1 MPDFLPL
8 SECLERER
16 EREREREAERE
27 REWWERERD
36 LEDLLLLRLGD
47 LLGLRLLLLWEGGGA
62 VREEIC
68 ERGRNAAKAMEKA
81 GRTPK

>member
-16 EREREREAERE
+16 EAERERE

-47 LLGLRLLLLWEGGGA
+47 LLGLRLLLLWEGGGGGA
-62 VREEIC
+62 
-68 ERGRNAAKAMEKA
+68 RGDL
-81 GRTPK
+81 